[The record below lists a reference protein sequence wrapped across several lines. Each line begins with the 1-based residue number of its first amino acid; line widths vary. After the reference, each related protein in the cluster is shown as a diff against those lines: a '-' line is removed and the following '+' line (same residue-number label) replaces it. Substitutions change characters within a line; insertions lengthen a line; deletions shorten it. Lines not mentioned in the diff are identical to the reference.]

1 MYNAIMIEVTK
12 EHELYEYFKSCCEK
26 SKNLK
31 NVANFYI
38 RQVMTGIKK
47 PENERQQN
55 EKDILKIVEETIP
68 KVNERK
74 QENLK
79 KKLAK
84 IAKEDIS
91 LEEKAKKL

>member
-38 RQVMTGIKK
+38 RQVMTGIKNPK
-47 PENERQQN
+47 T
-55 EKDILKIVEETIP
+55 KDNKMKRIFLK
-68 KVNERK
+68 
-74 QENLK
+74 
-79 KKLAK
+79 
-84 IAKEDIS
+84 
-91 LEEKAKKL
+91 